1 MVMSA
6 HRLNFDHVG
15 VAGLIQRQS
24 GADYNPIVRRKKT
37 YVLSGFHGIFK
48 QLVPVTG

>member
-24 GADYNPIVRRKKT
+24 GADYNPVVYRKKT
-37 YVLSGFHGIFK
+37 YILSSLYGIFK